1 MAHVAKFKRYALG
14 HILRHYERGLG
25 DDGKPVRYNNQNI
38 DISRSHL
45 NKCLSPQRDM
55 SQLDYVNNLIEQF
68 CKRKRK
74 DMVCLASVVVTL
86 PKNVKPEHA
95 DEFFKVIH
103 KALTDMFLDGNEDFC
118 VSSFIHYDEK
128 TPHLHYSFCP
138 IKYDKDRQKYK
149 FCAKDIVNRKN
160 LQKLHPYLEREVGKA
175 FEKYGY
181 IPQILTGEMSSRK
194 NLPIEKYKE
203 YATLRTKIAQSEKQL
218 YAISKRHTE
227 IENKLRIL
235 QLEYE
240 PKREYLDQLDK
251 IHTDREIKENKNF
264 LSGKVTSV
272 TLPIDLWESQKILFS
287 DFIAARAMRTNT
299 EKKIAEI
306 QEYLSDINNTDFVE
320 QINEL
325 TEQIELLEQSN
336 KQLEYTLNQIDII
349 LDYNPILKR
358 EFEFTKQYMS
368 QGQLHN
374 NTCHLINPNI

>member
-1 MAHVAKFKRYALG
+1 M
-14 HILRHYERGLG
+14 
-25 DDGKPVRYNNQNI
+25 
-38 DISRSHL
+38 
-45 NKCLSPQRDM
+45 
-55 SQLDYVNNLIEQF
+55 
-68 CKRKRK
+68 
-74 DMVCLASVVVTL
+74 
-86 PKNVKPEHA
+86 
-95 DEFFKVIH
+95 
-103 KALTDMFLDGNEDFC
+103 
-118 VSSFIHYDEK
+118 
-128 TPHLHYSFCP
+128 HYSFCP
-138 IKYDKDRQKYK
+138 IKYDKDKQKHK

-203 YATLRTKIAQSEKQL
+203 YASLRTQIAQSEKQL

-240 PKREYLDQLDK
+240 PKREYLDQLEK
-251 IHTDREIKENKNF
+251 IHTDKEIKENKNF

-272 TLPIDLWESQKILFS
+272 TLPIDLWESQKVLFS
-287 DFIAARAMRTNT
+287 DFIAAKAMRTNT

-306 QEYLSDINNTDFVE
+306 QEYLSDINNTDFIE

-349 LDYNPILKR
+349 LEYNPRLKK
-358 EFEFTKQYMS
+358 EFEFTK
-368 QGQLHN
+368 
-374 NTCHLINPNI
+374 NTLYSLETEETFFVSK